1 MAVIR
6 VASYNLHKCRG
17 LTGPHAPERNLAV
30 IAAMRPDIIALQ
42 EVDFRFGARP
52 EALPRALIQD
62 QTGLVPADI
71 SRPSGENS
79 LGWHG
84 QTILLRPEL
93 AQNAVVRRLPLP
105 GLEPRGALALRL
117 PGLTIIG
124 VHLGL
129 VRSSRR
135 AQLARISAQAAR
147 IADDNIVLMGD
158 FNEWHDERGLE
169 SLAGFR
175 VIAPGPSYPA
185 PLPRFRLDRIAMSRH
200 LELLRHGVFSGA
212 GARDASDHL
221 PIWAEITLP

>member
-1 MAVIR
+1 M
-6 VASYNLHKCRG
+6 HKCRG

-221 PIWAEITLP
+221 PIWAEIALP

>member
-221 PIWAEITLP
+221 PIWAEIALP